1 MNLKRNFH
9 LGLLYLIHLLI
20 GVDGSIDEREQSH
33 LSTVRQKE
41 NIPDQEFL
49 EFEREIRNK
58 REKEVYQLGLDH
70 INQCHDED
78 KLRAFVYLY
87 KMTEV
92 DGHVHVKEVRLLLY
106 STKMAGVE
114 FEDVVA
120 RAKSV

>member
-33 LSTVRQKE
+33 LNTVRQKE

-70 INQCHDED
+70 INQCQDED
-78 KLRAFVYLY
+78 KLKAFVYLY